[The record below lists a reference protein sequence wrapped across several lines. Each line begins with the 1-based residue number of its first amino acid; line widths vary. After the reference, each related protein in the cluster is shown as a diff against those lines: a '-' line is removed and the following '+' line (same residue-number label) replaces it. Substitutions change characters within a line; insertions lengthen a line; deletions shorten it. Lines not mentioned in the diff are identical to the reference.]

1 MEKSIITT
9 GKTIDDAVEAALR
22 QLGLT
27 RDDVTYQVISL
38 PKSGLFGTGAVPA
51 KVQVTYEAPDLRPAA
66 KAEAAPK
73 AEPKPEKKEEA
84 AAPRIA
90 LSSASRS
97 KPKAP
102 AAPKAEVKK
111 PEPKPEAPKP
121 APKAE
126 PAPKAVEKKHEVKKP
141 AEKKPVEKKAEK
153 PAAPKPERAPKADA
167 APRAPKVPAAERT
180 YTPAEPGSN
189 EEKIEQ
195 FIKGLLENMGS
206 KAVPHAWSDGEGSY
220 RVELTGEGLG
230 FLIGRRGETL
240 DAIQHLANYAV
251 NRSVD
256 GHVRINVDAESYREK
271 REDSLRRYARKKAQQ
286 VLKNRR
292 RTTLEPMNAYER
304 HVIHAS
310 LQDMDNITTHSTGT
324 EPNRRVVIEYVR

>member
-9 GKTIDDAVEAALR
+9 GKTIDAAVEAALA

-27 RDDVTYQVISL
+27 RDDVTYQVITL
-38 PKSGLFGTGAVPA
+38 PKSGFLGIGAVPA
-51 KVQVTYEAPDLRPAA
+51 KVQVTYEAPDLKPTVKAEA
-66 KAEAAPK
+66 PKAEAAPK
-73 AEPKPEKKEEA
+73 
-84 AAPRIA
+84 IA

-97 KPKAP
+97 KPKA
-102 AAPKAEVKK
+102 
-111 PEPKPEAPKP
+111 
-121 APKAE
+121 
-126 PAPKAVEKKHEVKKP
+126 
-141 AEKKPVEKKAEK
+141 EKKPVEKKPEAPKPVEK
-153 PAAPKPERAPKADA
+153 KPEAPKAPKPERAPKAPKVDA
-167 APRAPKVPAAERT
+167 APKAERT
-180 YTPAEPGSN
+180 YTPAEAGSN

-206 KAVPHAWSDGEGSY
+206 QAVPHCWADGENSY
-220 RVELTGEGLG
+220 RVDLTGEGLG

-251 NRSVD
+251 NRSID

>member
-9 GKTIDDAVEAALR
+9 GKTIDEAIAVALAK
-22 QLGLT
+22 LGMD
-27 RDDVTYQVISL
+27 RDSVSVTVLEQA
-38 PKSGLFGTGAVPA
+38 KSGFFGIGRVDA
-51 KVQVTYEAPDLRPAA
+51 KVQVTYEAPDRKPAA
-66 KAEAAPK
+66 PKAEAAPAEVKTEAPK
-73 AEPKPEKKEEA
+73 AAPAPKTE

-102 AAPKAEVKK
+102 KAAPKTEAAPKAEAPKPVEKK
-111 PEPKPEAPKP
+111 PEPKPEV
-121 APKAE
+121 KAE
-126 PAPKAVEKKHEVKKP
+126 PRKAP
-141 AEKKPVEKKAEK
+141 EKKPVEKKPGEK
-153 PAAPKPERAPKADA
+153 KPERAPKA
-167 APRAPKVPAAERT
+167 PKAERT
-180 YTPAEPGSN
+180 YAPAAPGSN

-195 FIKGLLENMGS
+195 FIKGLLENMDS
-206 KAVPHAWSDGEGSY
+206 QAVPHCWSDADGSY
-220 RVELTGEGLG
+220 RVDLTGEGLG

-240 DAIQHLANYAV
+240 DAIQHLTNYAV
-251 NRSVD
+251 NRSID
-256 GHVRINVDAESYREK
+256 GHVRVNVDAESYREK